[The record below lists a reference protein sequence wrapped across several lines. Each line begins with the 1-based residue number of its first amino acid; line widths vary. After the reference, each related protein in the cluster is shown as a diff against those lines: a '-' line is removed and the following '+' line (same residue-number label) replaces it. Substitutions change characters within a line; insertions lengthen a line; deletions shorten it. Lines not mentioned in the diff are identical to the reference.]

1 MENFSRHPK
10 VSAYPTDHRRTEQR
24 DGYATDI
31 LFLIDDRIH
40 RCHGWGSSA
49 TQIEQLQRQLKTLQ
63 KSLAELPNQG
73 LPASQLQQQQQLLSQ
88 QIQIVQAQIARLQSQ
103 KGIEQAEKQLEN
115 KQSTASGG
123 NSAATKAQVT
133 SKVTGSS
140 GAADVRQH
148 AQQQSNHPASPAA
161 IEPADPPQ
169 VSILA

>member
-1 MENFSRHPK
+1 MGGS
-10 VSAYPTDHRRTEQR
+10 
-24 DGYATDI
+24 
-31 LFLIDDRIH
+31 
-40 RCHGWGSSA
+40 SSA

-63 KSLAELPNQG
+63 KSLADLPNQG
-73 LPASQLQQQQQLLSQ
+73 LPATQLQEQQQLLSQ

-103 KGIEQAEKQLEN
+103 KGLEQAEKQLEN